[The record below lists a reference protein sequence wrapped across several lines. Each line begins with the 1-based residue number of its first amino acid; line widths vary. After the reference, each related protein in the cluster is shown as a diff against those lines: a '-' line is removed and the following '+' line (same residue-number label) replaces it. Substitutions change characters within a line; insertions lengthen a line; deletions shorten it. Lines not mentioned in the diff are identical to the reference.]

1 MLFTGSLFLPASR
14 LVINLSGANH
24 CLHLDLMI
32 TRKQSHLH
40 PKEEDFPAR
49 EEEPRRIPEDRQSSV
64 LDLQASAQPR
74 RIPEDRQSSVLDLQ
88 ASALSLLQGDCLLR
102 PGKGF
107 EVLPSGEQ

>member
-1 MLFTGSLFLPASR
+1 MLFTGSLFLPAPQ

-32 TRKQSHLH
+32 TSKQSHPH
-40 PKEEDFPAR
+40 SKEEDFSAR
-49 EEEPRRIPEDRQSSV
+49 EEE
-64 LDLQASAQPR
+64 PR

-107 EVLPSGEQ
+107 EVLPGGEQ